1 MINYE
6 LSPDFEKFLSFIPEI
21 LSRDEIFPKGFGK
34 LYSRCDN
41 PERGLFDSYGRVVQD
56 AYFINKGL
64 FINQYINEN
73 GNECVTGFS
82 SDSMYPFV
90 STIGYFTQVPSEFEV
105 KAIEDGELLC
115 FSRTDIERLSL
126 GYPAFA
132 TCYQN
137 VMLMIISKL
146 YSMFAVRQ
154 TCKAEEFLKYL
165 YTNHQWIVSRVP
177 DKYIAQYMGVS
188 DSWYCKLKKRILY

>member
-1 MINYE
+1 
-6 LSPDFEKFLSFIPEI
+6 
-21 LSRDEIFPKGFGK
+21 
-34 LYSRCDN
+34 
-41 PERGLFDSYGRVVQD
+41 
-56 AYFINKGL
+56 
-64 FINQYINEN
+64 
-73 GNECVTGFS
+73 
-82 SDSMYPFV
+82 MYPFV

-188 DSWYCKLKKRILY
+188 DSWYCKLKKRILIELVQFYIRFKPILLCGFLYFCRIGNMMALYR

>member
-1 MINYE
+1 MK
-6 LSPDFEKFLSFIPEI
+6 LSPDFEKFLSFIPKI
-21 LSRDEIFPKGFGK
+21 LSQDESFLKDLKSYTRGVTIRKGDY
-34 LYSRCDN
+34 LIRTDELC
-41 PERGLFDSYGRVVQD
+41 LD

-64 FINQYINEN
+64 FFNQYINEN

-82 SDSMYPFV
+82 SDSMYTFV

-105 KAIEDGELLC
+105 KAIEDGELPC

-126 GYPAFA
+126 GYLAFDA
-132 TCYQN
+132 CYQN

-154 TCKAEEFLKYL
+154 TCKVEEFLKYL
-165 YTNHQWIVSRVP
+165 YTNHQWIVSQVA
-177 DKYIAQYMGVS
+177 DKHIAQIWGE
-188 DSWYCKLKKRILY
+188 

>member
-1 MINYE
+1 MK

-21 LSRDEIFPKGFGK
+21 LSRDESFLKDLESCTRGVTIRKGI
-34 LYSRCDN
+34 
-41 PERGLFDSYGRVVQD
+41 FDSYGRVVQD

-126 GYPAFA
+126 GYPAFRYLLSECDA
-132 TCYQN
+132 DDYFQALFN
-137 VMLMIISKL
+137 VRCPSNL
-146 YSMFAVRQ
+146 
-154 TCKAEEFLKYL
+154 
-165 YTNHQWIVSRVP
+165 
-177 DKYIAQYMGVS
+177 
-188 DSWYCKLKKRILY
+188 